1 MGEMKATLD
10 TSVYI
15 PPVAGG
21 QPMTVSGAA
30 ARLGCV
36 TRAAAPSGPAGPQR
50 RIGPDATGPVSVKMK
65 TSRTR
70 EWAKNTSRTR
80 EWAKNTGGMKWVI
93 EFLFKNL
100 SFKSKDLNTFNQI
113 LNGVKLK

>member
-1 MGEMKATLD
+1 MGEMKATLG

-21 QPMTVSGAA
+21 QQMMVSGAA

-36 TRAAAPSGPAGPQR
+36 RRAVAPSGPAGPQR

-65 TSRTR
+65 
-70 EWAKNTSRTR
+70 TSRTR